1 MEKVKRNRRTLQL
14 VLVIVCV
21 AVVASGIML
30 VTGMKSGSGA
40 SAAGN
45 SAASLQDKNVK
56 DTSAQ
61 AKKLFEAK
69 PADSGDSKAVA
80 KLLETMGFEDTD
92 GEFSVNIRQS
102 GKKSTLTISVSSA
115 VNVDDKSSFD
125 DRMMKYGEQMLALIP
140 DVNEVVWEYSVT
152 GGGGETKTKGTD
164 EAATVTLD
172 EAGAKDVLGRDV
184 KTFGESA
191 SAVKELL
198 DLQNKQ

>member
-1 MEKVKRNRRTLQL
+1 MDKVKRNRRTLQL

-152 GGGGETKTKGTD
+152 GGGGETKTRGTD

-184 KTFGESA
+184 KTFGESE

>member
-14 VLVIVCV
+14 VLIIVCV

-40 SAAGN
+40 SAAGS